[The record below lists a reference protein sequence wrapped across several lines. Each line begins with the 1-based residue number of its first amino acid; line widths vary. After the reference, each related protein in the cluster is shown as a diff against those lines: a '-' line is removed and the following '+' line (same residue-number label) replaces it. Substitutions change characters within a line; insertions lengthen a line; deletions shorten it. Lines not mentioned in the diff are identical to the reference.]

1 MCYGGGNQ
9 ILNPLRRIA
18 VRGGLDEPWGDN
30 LCPRRKDVNG
40 AMRGEFQKT
49 LRLGQFGGEGVRL
62 GVPLSTDNDHSRAIL
77 HFQTPDSAVWF
88 GAKRVRHAQ

>member
-1 MCYGGGNQ
+1 MCYSDGTQ

-18 VRGGLDEPWGDN
+18 VRGGLDESWGYD
-30 LCPRRKDVNG
+30 LGPRRKDMNR

-49 LRLGQFGGEGVRL
+49 LRLGQFGGQRVRL
-62 GVPLSTDNDHSRAIL
+62 GVPFSTNNDYPRAIL